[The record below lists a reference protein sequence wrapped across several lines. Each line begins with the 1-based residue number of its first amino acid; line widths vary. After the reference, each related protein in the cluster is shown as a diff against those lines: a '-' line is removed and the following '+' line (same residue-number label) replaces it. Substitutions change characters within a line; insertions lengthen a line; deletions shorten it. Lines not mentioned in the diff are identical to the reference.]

1 MNILII
7 AEAELIIKDDATA
20 QLRISAVLLRK
31 AGRLDVPYTLKLR
44 REKILMIESILETI
58 FLCIIIISLALSFI
72 QYIGIKVDTK
82 TYEPEITYIGDYV
95 QSVIIFLAISSLGLL
110 IYVYI
115 YFNNMKSLAWYDSG
129 LLFIVYSAVTGF
141 IINIIY
147 SVIMNI
153 IKFFDKTKSTY
164 FLKDYEKNWT
174 WILVMLAYQI
184 YYLCNQLYTYGFAY
198 LALILSYFFWM
209 NPTKLAFEEKISEF
223 KSLTRSYWCSF
234 LPTTQ
239 MRL

>member
-1 MNILII
+1 MNTLII

-31 AGRLDVPYTLKLR
+31 AGRLDVPYALKLR

-115 YFNNMKSLAWYDSG
+115 YFNNMKSSAWYDSG

-164 FLKDYEKNWT
+164 FLKDYEKKWT
-174 WILVMLAYQI
+174 WILVMLAYQYI
-184 YYLCNQLYTYGFAY
+184 IFAINYT
-198 LALILSYFFWM
+198 LMVLRIW
-209 NPTKLAFEEKISEF
+209 
-223 KSLTRSYWCSF
+223 R
-234 LPTTQ
+234 
-239 MRL
+239 

>member
-31 AGRLDVPYTLKLR
+31 ADRLDVPYTLKLR

-153 IKFFDKTKSTY
+153 IKF
-164 FLKDYEKNWT
+164 L
-174 WILVMLAYQI
+174 IRQ
-184 YYLCNQLYTYGFAY
+184 NQLIF
-198 LALILSYFFWM
+198 
-209 NPTKLAFEEKISEF
+209 
-223 KSLTRSYWCSF
+223 
-234 LPTTQ
+234 
-239 MRL
+239 